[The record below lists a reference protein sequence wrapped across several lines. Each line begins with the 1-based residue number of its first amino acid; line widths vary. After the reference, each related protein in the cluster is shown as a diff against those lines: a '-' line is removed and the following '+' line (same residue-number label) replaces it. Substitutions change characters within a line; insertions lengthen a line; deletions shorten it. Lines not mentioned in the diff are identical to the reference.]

1 VPHLLR
7 VPEIAAN
14 DTEATLISWPVAENA
29 AYARSDV
36 IAVVETSKAVVDVE
50 AEADGVVLKRL
61 VTEGTDVG
69 VGDPIA
75 VLGAPGESVTDLAAA
90 LRELGVGEGAEAV
103 AEPAAEALAT
113 LTPQAAVNDGGRLF
127 ASPLARR
134 MARDGG
140 LTLADLTG
148 TGPGGRIVRRDVEQA
163 LTRATPTTNGDSP
176 ASVTAAP
183 EPVAPSEPTGYVDV
197 PHSKSRRAVAERLS
211 ESKRTVPHFYLRGT
225 ARVDALLALRRELNE
240 SNPGV
245 RISVNDLIVK
255 AVARAHVLVPAM
267 NAIWTPDAIR
277 QFETVDLAV
286 AIAAE
291 RGLVTPVLRS
301 VESASISAVA
311 TRIRDLVERAGTG
324 RIQQRELTGGTAT
337 ISNLGMYGTEE
348 FAAIINPPHA
358 SIVAVGA
365 IREEPL
371 AQDGE
376 VRVGSV
382 LRCTVSVDH
391 RAVDGALAAE
401 WLRAFVSTLEHPL
414 QILA

>member
-14 DTEATLISWPVAENA
+14 DTEATLVSWPVAENA
-29 AYARSDV
+29 TFARSDV

-103 AEPAAEALAT
+103 AEPAAEALAAV
-113 LTPQAAVNDGGRLF
+113 TPQAAVNDGGRLF

-163 LTRATPTTNGDSP
+163 LTRATNGDSP
-176 ASVTAAP
+176 APVTAAP
-183 EPVAPSEPTGYVDV
+183 EPVAASEPTGYVDV

-211 ESKRTVPHFYLRGT
+211 ESKRTVPHFYLRGS

-277 QFETVDLAV
+277 RFDTVDLAV

-301 VESASISAVA
+301 VESTSISAVA

-324 RIQQRELTGGTAT
+324 RIQQRELAGGSAT

-365 IREEPL
+365 IREEAL

-401 WLRAFVSTLEHPL
+401 WMRAFVSTLEHPL

>member
-14 DTEATLISWPVAENA
+14 DTEATLVSWPVAENA
-29 AYARSDV
+29 VYSRADV
-36 IAVVETSKAVVDVE
+36 LAVVETSKAVVDVE
-50 AEADGVVLKRL
+50 AETDGVVLKRL

-90 LRELGVGEGAEAV
+90 LRALGVDSAAPSAV
-103 AEPAAEALAT
+103 PPPPAPVPVS
-113 LTPQAAVNDGGRLF
+113 PQAGVNDGGRLF

-134 MARDGG
+134 MARDAG

-148 TGPGGRIVRRDVEQA
+148 TGPGGRIVRRDVRSALERAEPQA
-163 LTRATPTTNGDSP
+163 NG
-176 ASVTAAP
+176 TAP
-183 EPVAPSEPTGYVDV
+183 EPPVAPPQPSPATGYVDV
-197 PHSKSRRAVAERLS
+197 PHTRARRAVAERLT
-211 ESKRTVPHFYLRGT
+211 ESKRTVPHFYLRGS

-240 SNPGV
+240 AEPAV
-245 RISVNDLIVK
+245 RISVNDLVVK
-255 AVARAHVLVPAM
+255 AVARAHVLVPGM
-267 NAIWTPDAIR
+267 NVIWTPDAIR
-277 QFETVDLAV
+277 RFDTVDIAV

-301 VESASISAVA
+301 VESASITAVA
-311 TRIRDLVERAGTG
+311 TRIRDLVERAGAG
-324 RIQQRELTGGTAT
+324 RLRQHELAGGTAT
-337 ISNLGMYGTEE
+337 VSNLGMFGTEE

-365 IREEPL
+365 VREEPVV
-371 AQDGE
+371 QDGE

-391 RAVDGALAAE
+391 RAVDGALGAE
-401 WLRAFVSTLEHPL
+401 WLRAFVATLEHPL
-414 QILA
+414 TILA